1 MIDYGKIGLKCGVEI
16 HQQLDTRKLFCECA
30 SEGTEEPTG
39 EKASGTPSGEIR
51 RKLRA
56 VAGETGEIDIAA
68 THEVLRGKEFHY
80 KIYPHASCL
89 VEMDCEPPHPMNKE
103 ALEIGLTVSAMLSCE
118 IPDEIHVMRKQVID
132 GSNTTGFQRTAIV
145 GLNGFLGT
153 QKGKVGIT
161 NVSVEEEACQILWSD
176 ERTVAYGLDR
186 LSIPLVEI
194 GTSPDIRSPEQAKEV
209 CQAIGML
216 LRSTGKVK
224 RGIGTIRQ
232 DINISVREGARI
244 EIKGSQELRL
254 IPAFVEKEAE
264 RQLSLV
270 QIRKELIERAKASR
284 TTPSVKEEKR
294 FSPLKNEGIDV
305 TRIFAGSPSKITSG
319 KNVFAIR
326 IPGFSGMFKRKLTPT
341 RTLGNEIA
349 NYVRVKAGVKGII
362 HSDEEMERYQLEEDF
377 QRLSEFLAA
386 GKDDLLVMAAG
397 QRQECQKAMHAVSER
412 VNQLFRGV
420 PEETRKALDSGDSE
434 YMRPLPGSARMYP
447 ETDIPPIPLDEKKL
461 AHIRKNLPELI
472 EDKISRF
479 SKEYKMRE
487 EISRQVIQSGM
498 ADLFEKGVRILAD
511 PVLVAGTLTSTL
523 VYLRREGVPVD
534 RLTEEHFLH
543 AFKALHEKKF
553 SKEKMP
559 EILRAQA
566 ENPEIGMEK
575 ILEKTGAQAMQME
588 ELRHIVRDIV
598 STNQQALSLPNPQ
611 AALMGIVME
620 KVRGKISGKIVAE
633 VLREEIG
640 KSQK

>member
-1 MIDYGKIGLKCGVEI
+1 
-16 HQQLDTRKLFCECA
+16 
-30 SEGTEEPTG
+30 
-39 EKASGTPSGEIR
+39 
-51 RKLRA
+51 
-56 VAGETGEIDIAA
+56 
-68 THEVLRGKEFHY
+68 
-80 KIYPHASCL
+80 
-89 VEMDCEPPHPMNKE
+89 
-103 ALEIGLTVSAMLSCE
+103 
-118 IPDEIHVMRKQVID
+118 
-132 GSNTTGFQRTAIV
+132 
-145 GLNGFLGT
+145 
-153 QKGKVGIT
+153 
-161 NVSVEEEACQILWSD
+161 
-176 ERTVAYGLDR
+176 
-186 LSIPLVEI
+186 
-194 GTSPDIRSPEQAKEV
+194 
-209 CQAIGML
+209 
-216 LRSTGKVK
+216 
-224 RGIGTIRQ
+224 
-232 DINISVREGARI
+232 
-244 EIKGSQELRL
+244 
-254 IPAFVEKEAE
+254 
-264 RQLSLV
+264 
-270 QIRKELIERAKASR
+270 
-284 TTPSVKEEKR
+284 
-294 FSPLKNEGIDV
+294 
-305 TRIFAGSPSKITSG
+305 
-319 KNVFAIR
+319 
-326 IPGFSGMFKRKLTPT
+326 
-341 RTLGNEIA
+341 
-349 NYVRVKAGVKGII
+349 
-362 HSDEEMERYQLEEDF
+362 MERYQLEEDF
-377 QRLSEFLAA
+377 QRRSEFLAA

-420 PEETRKALDSGDSE
+420 PEETRKARDSGDSE

-575 ILEKTGAQAMQME
+575 NLEKTGAQAMQME

-611 AALMGIVME
+611 AALMGIVMG
-620 KVRGKISGKIVAE
+620 KGRGKISGKIVGDGT
-633 VLREEIG
+633 REEI
-640 KSQK
+640 